1 MVSPNWCLGI
11 RGLCGGGGGF
21 KEASSLF
28 PLKTASLSTLKKID
42 HVLSSA
48 SASSS
53 RKPRPLFFGIP
64 SLWKLIYDEL
74 FAVNMKAIRIE
85 KFVKVSLHKNYSV
98 NLQQIDS
105 KKEYHEIEI
114 SEVDKPQVKDR
125 EVLVQVAAAGV
136 NFVDLLYVSDA
147 AS

>member
-1 MVSPNWCLGI
+1 
-11 RGLCGGGGGF
+11 
-21 KEASSLF
+21 
-28 PLKTASLSTLKKID
+28 
-42 HVLSSA
+42 
-48 SASSS
+48 
-53 RKPRPLFFGIP
+53 
-64 SLWKLIYDEL
+64 
-74 FAVNMKAIRIE
+74 MKAIRIE
-85 KFVKVSLHKNYSV
+85 KFVKVSLHENYSV